1 MAQTIPNNFSL
12 NQNYPNPFNPT
23 TNIKFEIPLNANVTI
38 KIYDLLGREVFSV
51 SEYKQAGSYEMMF
64 DGSNLASGL
73 YFYSLEASPSTG
85 SGRGL
90 SLIHI

>member
-1 MAQTIPNNFSL
+1 KYDIPRD
-12 NQNYPNPFNPT
+12 
-23 TNIKFEIPLNANVTI
+23 ANVSI

-51 SEYKQAGSYEMMF
+51 SEYKTAGSHEVLF

-85 SGRGL
+85 LGRGYFETKKMVL
-90 SLIHI
+90 VK